1 MACSVPG
8 SARFRATS
16 FVLALASLS
25 FNAMQAQAARCSP
38 SGLEG
43 APPVRQKQVREFQ
56 QRVEAGPIYK
66 ELLLR
71 LGEPER
77 CGAKLDG
84 ENIAVSYAFRNE
96 AHLDAGIEY
105 SEQHAQFRGLDGE
118 KALALLK
125 QSERDSFGQDGCG
138 IDWNRPESESKK
150 ESSSSRAVVF
160 RGSSCNCQARI
171 LYSGKSVAGL
181 ALRSSC

>member
-1 MACSVPG
+1 MARSVPV

-43 APPVRQKQVREFQ
+43 APPARQKQVREFQ

-84 ENIAVSYAFRNE
+84 ENIAVSYAFRNST
-96 AHLDAGIEY
+96 HHDAGIEY
-105 SEQHAQFRGLDGE
+105 SEQHAH
-118 KALALLK
+118 
-125 QSERDSFGQDGCG
+125 
-138 IDWNRPESESKK
+138 
-150 ESSSSRAVVF
+150 V
-160 RGSSCNCQARI
+160 
-171 LYSGKSVAGL
+171 
-181 ALRSSC
+181 